1 MTVREACEK
10 AGVDLE
16 ELYNDTEE
24 YFKAKMA
31 RKQYHKYKH
40 NTLAQKRLYEDCLRE
55 TLLSKA
61 SMNGNLAEILTGGNN
76 GKM

>member
-40 NTLAQKRLYEDCLRE
+40 NTLAQKRIYVD
-55 TLLSKA
+55 
-61 SMNGNLAEILTGGNN
+61 
-76 GKM
+76 